1 MQAAWAVLTARLRS
15 IVRLR
20 DEGELLLL
28 SNAELSEQEG
38 SFSKPSARRFLHW
51 AEIHKFTTS
60 EPLLLVLYRAYR
72 IICP

>member
-1 MQAAWAVLTARLRS
+1 MLNARLRS

-20 DEGELLLL
+20 DEGGLLLL
-28 SNAELSEQEG
+28 SNGESSGQES
-38 SFSKPSARRFLHW
+38 SFSKPSVLRFLHW